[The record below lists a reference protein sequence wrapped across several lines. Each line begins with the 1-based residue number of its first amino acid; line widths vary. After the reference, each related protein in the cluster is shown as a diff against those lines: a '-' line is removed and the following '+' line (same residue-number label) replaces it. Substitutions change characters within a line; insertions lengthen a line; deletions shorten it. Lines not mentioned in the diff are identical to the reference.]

1 MIKKEKN
8 KNKDF
13 KSQILV
19 IGSFLILIGL
29 FIIGYHIYSDY
40 NLKRIEKDNVQEFFE
55 EEQVVEDITQE
66 NKFVEVENKNI
77 SKTNYNYI
85 AVLEIPKINIKRG
98 LSQEK
103 YYNNV
108 NRNVEI
114 LKGSD
119 MPNISKGNFIL
130 AGHSGSGRVSYFKN
144 LDKLVI
150 GDISYIYY
158 GGIKYTYK
166 VTNIYDI
173 EKKGTL
179 ENYVDDKIKNKKIL
193 INLIKKYSKGNKL
206 IESGSGTGVLST
218 YMSSLGYEVT
228 GIDIDND
235 ILNLSKKIANKYN
248 SKNKPTFKNKSIFKL
263 DYEENYFDVSFSN
276 GVLEHFNDEQIIDT
290 LKQQMKIA
298 KIVIFGIPTKYFNQ
312 EEAMYGDERYKS
324 NVFWRNLIN
333 MSGGII
339 LEEKSMHYMSR
350 MKRLLNYK
358 KYFRPYPYRIFVI
371 KSD

>member
-1 MIKKEKN
+1 MGWYE
-8 KNKDF
+8 
-13 KSQILV
+13 V
-19 IGSFLILIGL
+19 
-29 FIIGYHIYSDY
+29 Y
-40 NLKRIEKDNVQEFFE
+40 LK
-55 EEQVVEDITQE
+55 
-66 NKFVEVENKNI
+66 
-77 SKTNYNYI
+77 
-85 AVLEIPKINIKRG
+85 
-98 LSQEK
+98 
-103 YYNNV
+103 
-108 NRNVEI
+108 
-114 LKGSD
+114 
-119 MPNISKGNFIL
+119 
-130 AGHSGSGRVSYFKN
+130 
-144 LDKLVI
+144 
-150 GDISYIYY
+150 
-158 GGIKYTYK
+158 
-166 VTNIYDI
+166 DI